1 MRVVVLSLVGFVA
14 LALAACAAHSI
25 PPIEL
30 KAPENLQLSDR
41 QKFLMRPVL
50 QPARIF
56 MRRIEDPALTAER
69 ATHRQLAA
77 AGKTPRAVKAL
88 PPHQW
93 IDLAD
98 YKVSVHAENQPLQLM
113 VENILQEAEPFT
125 GPWKVEWK
133 LNPDN
138 TSILDE
144 RFSLNTETT
153 FAEFSAYLSNFVL
166 NYRGFELK
174 FSVFKHER
182 ILVISEKGAA

>member
-1 MRVVVLSLVGFVA
+1 MQLMGLFWVSFLA
-14 LALAACAAHSI
+14 LALGACAEHAI
-25 PPIEL
+25 PPMEL
-30 KAPENLQLSDR
+30 KVPENLQLQDR

-56 MRRIEDPALTAER
+56 MRRIEDPAVVAER
-69 ATHRQLAA
+69 ETNRTLAL
-77 AGKTPRAVKAL
+77 AGKANRAITPL

-113 VENILQEAEPFT
+113 VENIVKEAEPFT

-133 LNPDN
+133 LHKDN
-138 TSILDE
+138 TGILDE

-153 FAEFSAYLSNFVL
+153 FVEFSAYLSDFMM
-166 NYRGFELK
+166 NYRGFGLK
-174 FSVFKHER
+174 FSLFKHER
-182 ILVISEKGAA
+182 VLVISEKGAV